1 MITTTKLD
9 YAPHY
14 LEAKR
19 QLETTHQLLLR
30 NQFSEAAG
38 QIEFIIA
45 ELRMMKAA
53 VNSNIEH
60 D

>member
-1 MITTTKLD
+1 MVKLD

-19 QLETTHQLLLR
+19 QLEETYQLILR
-30 NQFSEAAG
+30 NELSEASG
-38 QIEFIIA
+38 QIEFAIV

-53 VNSNIEH
+53 INSNIPDAE
-60 D
+60 